1 MFGLPINV
9 LTHQDNKDEEGRH
22 NVYNNQDLD
31 EFKHGRRTKRI
42 CEK

>member
-1 MFGLPINV
+1 LPINV

-31 EFKHGRRTKRI
+31 EFM
-42 CEK
+42 